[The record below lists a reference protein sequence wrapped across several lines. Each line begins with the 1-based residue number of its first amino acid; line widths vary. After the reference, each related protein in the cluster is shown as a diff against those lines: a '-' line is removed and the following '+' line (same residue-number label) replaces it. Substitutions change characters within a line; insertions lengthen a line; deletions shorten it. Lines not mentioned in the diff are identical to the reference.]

1 MPPITLCAQ
10 PTSHLQSKNVESA
23 CWSSNLLVLD
33 RTERAAQ
40 ERELVARLL
49 RDEPA
54 AWRLFTECYSRVALA
69 SIRRVVSRFNH
80 VTAEHDVDE
89 IYARF
94 CLELLSQDRKKLRAF
109 DPEKGS
115 RLSTW
120 VGLLATNAT
129 YDYLRFIKRN
139 LVCDPLPERDCLTSG
154 DQSPLEQTEAQERA
168 RKAAKILHQLST
180 RDRQFV
186 QLYFAEGLSA
196 DEVAARMNIN
206 VKTVY
211 TKRHKISAR
220 LESLV
225 ADQALL

>member
-1 MPPITLCAQ
+1 MPQITLSTPS
-10 PTSHLQSKNVESA
+10 PTHARSTRLQTA
-23 CWSSNLLVLD
+23 CWDSNLIALN
-33 RTERAAQ
+33 RKERADQ

-54 AWRLFTECYSRVALA
+54 AWRVFTECYSRVALA
-69 SIRRVVSRFNH
+69 SIRRIVSRFNH

-94 CLELLSQDRKKLRAF
+94 CLELLSHDRKKLRAF
-109 DPEKGS
+109 DPDKGS

-129 YDYLRFIKRN
+129 YDYLRFIRRN
-139 LVCDPLPERDCLTSG
+139 LVCDPLPERDCLRSG

-168 RKAAKILHQLST
+168 SKAAKILSHLST

-225 ADQALL
+225 ADHALL

>member
-1 MPPITLCAQ
+1 
-10 PTSHLQSKNVESA
+10 
-23 CWSSNLLVLD
+23 
-33 RTERAAQ
+33 
-40 ERELVARLL
+40 
-49 RDEPA
+49 
-54 AWRLFTECYSRVALA
+54 
-69 SIRRVVSRFNH
+69 
-80 VTAEHDVDE
+80 VDE

-94 CLELLSQDRKKLRAF
+94 CLELLSHDRKKLRAF
-109 DPEKGS
+109 DPDKGS

-129 YDYLRFIKRN
+129 YDYLRFIRRN
-139 LVCDPLPERDCLTSG
+139 LVCDPLPERDCLRSG

-168 RKAAKILHQLST
+168 SKAAKILSHLST

-225 ADQALL
+225 ADHALL

>member
-1 MPPITLCAQ
+1 MPTVTLSIL
-10 PTSHLQSKNVESA
+10 PTTAARSRRVDSA
-23 CWSSNLLVLD
+23 LFHSNIVQAD
-33 RTERAAQ
+33 RAERAAQ

-49 RDEPA
+49 RDEPV
-54 AWRLFTECYSRVALA
+54 AWRFFTEHYSRIALA
-69 SIRRVVSRFNH
+69 SIRRVVSRFNQ
-80 VTAEHDVDE
+80 VTADHDVDE

-94 CLELLSQDRKKLRAF
+94 CLELLSQDKKKLRAF

-120 VGLLATNAT
+120 IGLLATNAS
-129 YDYLRFIKRN
+129 YDYLRLIKRN
-139 LVCDPLPERDCLTSG
+139 LVCEPLPERDCLHSAEL
-154 DQSPLEQTEAQERA
+154 SPLEHTETQERA
-168 RKAAKILHQLST
+168 CKAAKILRQLST
-180 RDRQFV
+180 RDLEFV

-225 ADQALL
+225 AEQARI

>member
-1 MPPITLCAQ
+1 MTNLTLSTPPATGPRSRRL
-10 PTSHLQSKNVESA
+10 SA
-23 CWSSNLLVLD
+23 PFSPQVIQAD
-33 RTERAAQ
+33 RTQRAAQ
-40 ERELVARLL
+40 ERDLVTRLL
-49 RDEPA
+49 RDEAA
-54 AWRLFTECYSRVALA
+54 AWRFFTEHYSRIALA
-69 SIRRVVSRFNH
+69 SIRRVVSRFNQ
-80 VTAEHDVDE
+80 VTANHDVDE

-94 CLELLSQDRKKLRAF
+94 CLELLSQDKKKLRAF

-120 VGLLATNAT
+120 IGLLATNAS

-139 LVCDPLPERDCLTSG
+139 LVCEPLPERDCLRSG
-154 DQSPLEQTEAQERA
+154 DLSPLEQTETHERA
-168 RKAAKILHQLST
+168 SRAAKILHQLST
-180 RDRQFV
+180 RDLEFV
-186 QLYFAEGLSA
+186 QLYFAEGLTA

-225 ADQALL
+225 ADQAGT